1 MLKLYRLRHTVAGF
15 YASVFRGRHPAPQ
28 NVSLRFHRVDA
39 APPEWHESGA
49 KRGMPGSVPDGI
61 PGSVTDGIPG
71 GVNRPVFFS
80 ARPFGWQCWLAT
92 LATGA

>member
-1 MLKLYRLRHTVAGF
+1 MLKLYRLRHMAAGF

-28 NVSLRFHRVDA
+28 KVSLRFHRVDA

-49 KRGMPGSVPDGI
+49 KR
-61 PGSVTDGIPG
+61 GIPG

-80 ARPFGWQCWLAT
+80 ARPFGWQCWLAV
-92 LATGA
+92 LASGA